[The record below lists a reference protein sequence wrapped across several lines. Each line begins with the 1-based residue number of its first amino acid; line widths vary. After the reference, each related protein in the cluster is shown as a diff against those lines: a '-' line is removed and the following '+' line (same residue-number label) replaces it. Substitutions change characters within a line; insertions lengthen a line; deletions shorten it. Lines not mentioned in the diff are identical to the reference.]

1 MNQIKLSKQYPQT
14 AGQSKFFLQ
23 WVDQCPSKEISQELK
38 SVLMGEIPPG
48 NRSVI
53 LCLFIGELRVPVMH
67 VTNWGTAKLLRLRSQ
82 IGETFEIQIVGEK
95 PKPDPAQII
104 IPEVL
109 GNEPKS

>member
-1 MNQIKLSKQYPQT
+1 M
-14 AGQSKFFLQ
+14 GQSRFTLQ
-23 WVDQCPSKEISQELK
+23 WVDQCPAKEISLELK
-38 SVLMGEIPPG
+38 GFLVGEIPSG

-53 LCLFIGELRVPVMH
+53 LCLFLGELKIPVMH

-82 IGETFEIQIVGEK
+82 IGETFEVDIVGAK

-109 GNEPKS
+109 DNEPKS